1 MYPLPAFRPG
11 TRQALLRT
19 LLRKGGPL
27 RLLLLA
33 LPVVPLRLP
42 GLRGCRRHL
51 PPGRSLPDFRSPKPL
66 PLVPL
71 RLPAARPLP
80 EPPQMRG
87 PPCGG

>member
-19 LLRKGGPL
+19 SLRKGGPL

-42 GLRGCRRHL
+42 GLRGCRRRL
-51 PPGRSLPDFRSPKPL
+51 LPGRSLPDYRW
-66 PLVPL
+66 
-71 RLPAARPLP
+71 R
-80 EPPQMRG
+80 
-87 PPCGG
+87 

>member
-19 LLRKGGPL
+19 SLRKGVPL

-51 PPGRSLPDFRSPKPL
+51 PPDA
-66 PLVPL
+66 V
-71 RLPAARPLP
+71 PAARPLP
-80 EPPQMRG
+80 ELPQVRS

>member
-1 MYPLPAFRPG
+1 M
-11 TRQALLRT
+11 LRT
-19 LLRKGGPL
+19 LLRKGVPL

-42 GLRGCRRHL
+42 GLRGCRRRL
-51 PPGRSLPDFRSPKPL
+51 SPGRSLPDYRWLKPL
-66 PLVPL
+66 PVVPL
-71 RLPAARPLP
+71 RLPAARPLS

>member
-19 LLRKGGPL
+19 SLRKGVPL

-42 GLRGCRRHL
+42 GLRGCRRRL
-51 PPGRSLPDFRSPKPL
+51 SPGHSLPDFRSQKPL
-66 PLVPL
+66 LVVP
-71 RLPAARPLP
+71 
-80 EPPQMRG
+80 
-87 PPCGG
+87 

>member
-1 MYPLPAFRPG
+1 MQPGRRRYPLPAFRPG

-42 GLRGCRRHL
+42 GLRGCRRRL
-51 PPGRSLPDFRSPKPL
+51 LPGRSLPDYRW
-66 PLVPL
+66 
-71 RLPAARPLP
+71 R
-80 EPPQMRG
+80 
-87 PPCGG
+87 